1 MVSNYVL
8 VIGWIV
14 VVNRHAWIRDIYKTI
29 VQCVLCLYFL
39 PSVCVC
45 TCTCVCVCTCT
56 CVCVCTCTCVCVCTC
71 TCVCVC
77 VCVGCV
83 YLGYTSLCIH
93 ICYIPL
99 GHALFCRFQLYSTCT
114 TWLKW
119 VWPCPPLATTTS
131 SLTTI
136 AVPFQSSL
144 LVDSR
149 CPCPLMIH
157 CSSISPR

>member
-29 VQCVLCLYFL
+29 VQCVMLVL
-39 PSVCVC
+39 PPQCVC
-45 TCTCVCVCTCT
+45 MCM
-56 CVCVCTCTCVCVCTC
+56 
-71 TCVCVC
+71 CVCVC
-77 VCVGCV
+77 VCVCACVRVCVLCVCVCVWCV

>member
-1 MVSNYVL
+1 MVINYVL

-14 VVNRHAWIRDIYKTI
+14 VVNRHAWIRDIQYHST
-29 VQCVLCLYFL
+29 VCVMLVLPPQCVCM
-39 PSVCVC
+39 
-45 TCTCVCVCTCT
+45 
-56 CVCVCTCTCVCVCTC
+56 
-71 TCVCVC
+71 CVCVC
-77 VCVGCV
+77 VVCVSVCVCV
-83 YLGYTSLCIH
+83 YLGYTIH

-99 GHALFCRFQLYSTCT
+99 GHAFFCRFQLYSTCT